1 MATPRH
7 VSSTDGV
14 RLAVYESGDPGAT
27 TVLAVHGYPD
37 NHTVWDGV
45 SELLAERFHVVT
57 YDVRGTGQSDQ
68 PAPQRA
74 YRMDRLVDDLGAVL
88 DAVSPDAPVHLLAHD
103 WGSVQC
109 WPALTDERFAG
120 RIASFTSI
128 SGPSLDHAAAWL
140 RRAHRHPRAA
150 ARQLLDSYYIAL
162 FQLPVLPEAIMRSR
176 RVERLLAAAGRVGS
190 SAADR
195 TNGLKLYRAN
205 MLPRLGRPRPERID
219 VPVQVL
225 APSRDAFV
233 SPRMQ
238 LEAPAPYVADLT
250 ARRISGRHW
259 VLAERPDV
267 IARCTAEFIGC
278 VENGA
283 AAHPNCSPSTSA
295 QRPAAFSNA
304 ISSSSR

>member
-103 WGSVQC
+103 WGSIQAWHAV
-109 WPALTDERFAG
+109 TDPRHV
-120 RIASFTSI
+120 ASFRSYTSL
-128 SGPSLDHAAAWL
+128 SGPCLDHVALWTRSQLAQ
-140 RRAHRHPRAA
+140 RRLSGVLG
-150 ARQLLDSYYIAL
+150 QLLHSWYVLA
-162 FQLPVLPEAIMRSR
+162 FQLPRLPELAWGATALRARYHAER
-176 RVERLLAAAGRVGS
+176 RDAV
-190 SAADR
+190 
-195 TNGLKLYRAN
+195 NGIELYRAN
-205 MLPRLGRPRPERID
+205 MLRVQRKPQQRRTT
-219 VPVQVL
+219 VPVQQLVL
-225 APSRDAFV
+225 ARDAFV
-233 SPRMQ
+233 R
-238 LEAPAPYVADLT
+238 PA
-250 ARRISGRHW
+250 
-259 VLAERPDV
+259 V
-267 IARCTAEFIGC
+267 IASADPYCDRLWRRELDSDHWAPRSRPGEVASLTEEFLVHIDRG
-278 VENGA
+278 EPSAKLDA
-283 AAHPNCSPSTSA
+283 ALVMA
-295 QRPAAFSNA
+295 R
-304 ISSSSR
+304 